1 MAWMETDYSK
11 PMYFRWKIKWRLENF
26 GALGIMGEMW
36 NVWGHLTLF
45 WVNPTKARSGRK
57 SWDIELCSYLLQVT
71 NRWLKI
77 ECWSCPVEQSPTP
90 QLSLT
95 HLNHWPTDPLTQNEN
110 VCPDNR
116 FDMSDKVQ
124 YSKFKLQCRFFDVG
138 LPTMWSEFACPAN
151 QNPKRTIKKRK
162 PRYLCAPLKFF
173 KCVRHVW

>member
-11 PMYFRWKIKWRLENF
+11 HTYFRWKIKWRLENF

-36 NVWGHLTLF
+36 NVWGIWLYFESILQRRAPEG
-45 WVNPTKARSGRK
+45 NPETFNFVPIFSK
-57 SWDIELCSYLLQVT
+57 LLIAAAQ
-71 NRWLKI
+71 NRMLVLP
-77 ECWSCPVEQSPTP
+77 CDRVRHPNFQPP
-90 QLSLT
+90 Q
-95 HLNHWPTDPLTQNEN
+95 PPTQNEN